1 MIDVPR
7 DDMVMMLEA
16 GYLYLAM
23 GKYTEAKQ
31 IFEGV
36 SVLAPKHEV
45 PRVGLGNVLFAQKKF
60 LPAIRVLKE
69 ALKLKADSAF
79 AHAHLGEALL
89 FHGKKGEALE
99 ELKTAAELEPKGKA
113 GDFARSLTELINMG
127 YDPVKLKKE
136 SPKKTSVKSA

>member
-7 DDMVMMLEA
+7 DDMVLLLEA

-23 GKYTEAKQ
+23 GKYAEARQ
-31 IFEGV
+31 VFEGV

-60 LPAIRVLKE
+60 LPAIRVLKD
-69 ALKLKADSAF
+69 ALELRPDSAF

-89 FHGKKGEALE
+89 FYGKKDEALK
-99 ELKTAAELEPKGKA
+99 ELKNAAEIEPKGKA
-113 GDFARSLTELINMG
+113 GDFARSLTELVNMG

-136 SPKKTSVKSA
+136 SPKKASGKGA